1 MKHLIQNIDTTLES
15 CIEDVKFYGLCH
27 LLEDDSENPYPAT
40 VELNA
45 TKAVPDDDYETT
57 IYHRLLDSDFAPLEE
72 IPFGR
77 RTTKRN
83 TQRIRTVIFTKITID
98 DDGDHIN
105 HIINALPDKMV
116 VDGYEN
122 VFVGGEVSL
131 IRDRATIWEEEFG
144 EAYKDKWQA
153 VYHIYAI
160 EYDLLYTKCP
170 VCV

>member
-1 MKHLIQNIDTTLES
+1 MKHLIQNIDTTLEN

-45 TKAVPDDDYETT
+45 EKAVPDDAYETT
-57 IYHRLLDSDFAPLEE
+57 IYHRLLDSDFAPKDEV
-72 IPFGR
+72 PFGR
-77 RTTKRN
+77 RTIKSN
-83 TQRIRTVIFTKITID
+83 TQRIRTVVFIKIKVD
-98 DDGDHIN
+98 DHVDGIE

-122 VFVGGEVSL
+122 VSVGGEVSL
-131 IRDRATIWEEEFG
+131 IRDRAAIWSDEFG
-144 EAYKDKWQA
+144 DAYKDKWQV
-153 VYHIYAI
+153 VYHIYAL
-160 EYDLLYTKCP
+160 EYDIFYTKCP